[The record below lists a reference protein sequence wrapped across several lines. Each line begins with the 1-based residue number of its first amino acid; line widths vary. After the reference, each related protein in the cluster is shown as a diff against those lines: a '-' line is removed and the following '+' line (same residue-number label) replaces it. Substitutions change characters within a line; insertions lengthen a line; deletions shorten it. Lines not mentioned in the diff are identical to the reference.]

1 VLQQLLWRQRRS
13 VKRDCSFVESDGITD
28 SPCVSSVSSRVNS
41 SPRSSIKV
49 IELDDDD
56 NSIESIEACSLT
68 ESSRAGAYGASAT
81 PSSCSPAMTSTSLVI
96 ANRSAGFLPRLQKKR
111 RKVEHQ
117 LTLDGFF
124 GCRTLK

>member
-1 VLQQLLWRQRRS
+1 MWRQRRS
-13 VKRDCSFVESDGITD
+13 VKRDCSFVESDGVTD
-28 SPCVSSVSSRVNS
+28 SRCVSGVSCRVEA
-41 SPRSSIKV
+41 SPRPSIKV
-49 IELDDDD
+49 VELDDDG

-68 ESSRAGAYGASAT
+68 EPTQAGPPVASSSA
-81 PSSCSPAMTSTSLVI
+81 PVMTSTSLVV

-111 RKVEHQ
+111 RKMEHQ